1 MARKPGSG
9 SAPESKAG
17 SGRPRPAG
25 YYRLARAVLYRE
37 AVLFVRYPANAIG
50 GIVIAVFF
58 FGVLF
63 YGGRMVAGRALTDS
77 IEGIIVGYFLW
88 TLSVGAYS
96 AISSDIGSEVQ
107 WGTLERHVMT
117 PFGFAPVALLKGVAK
132 LVRTFLTSG
141 IVLGVML
148 AVTGTALELNVVT
161 IVVVAGLSITS
172 VLGLGFAAGGVT
184 LLYKRIGNWLNL
196 LQFGFVV
203 LVSAPSLDLPW
214 LRVLPLAHGSGLL
227 QRAMLDGTRL
237 WEFPLADLGLLVAV
251 AAGYLGAGYLVFQH
265 ATRRARRLGV
275 LGDY

>member
-172 VLGLGFAAGGVT
+172 VLGLGFAAGGIT

-251 AAGYLGAGYLVFQH
+251 AGGYLGAGYLVFQY

>member
-1 MARKPGSG
+1 MARESG
-9 SAPESKAG
+9 SASGSTPG

-96 AISSDIGSEVQ
+96 AIASDIGSEVQ

-172 VLGLGFAAGGVT
+172 VLGLGFAAGGIT

-251 AAGYLGAGYLVFQH
+251 AAGYLGAGYLVFQY